1 MIILKKII
9 SLSLVLVL
17 CLLMCSCKANM
28 PEEITEGTT
37 AENVA
42 GKTGQKSA
50 ATFTGYPA
58 LEEVTLK
65 CTDSENSRGLS
76 TDKISHAYGVAKN
89 GEPHQISVDS
99 EKFFESK
106 NFKVVTYDNAS
117 QSKVLYLTFD
127 CGYDNGYTEK
137 ILDTL
142 KEKKVKAAFFC
153 TVDEMKSAPDVIARM
168 IKEGHIVGNHS
179 TTHPSFDE
187 ISRSEMTK
195 EIQDCDNYLRKNFGY
210 TSKYFRFP
218 KGEYSECAL
227 ELVGSLG
234 YMSIFWSLSY
244 ADWDTKAQKGGDYA
258 FEKVTL
264 RLHSGAIIL
273 LHAVSSDNAEAMGRI
288 IDYAR
293 QQGYEF
299 KSLDELNI

>member
-1 MIILKKII
+1 MKKII
-9 SLSLVLVL
+9 SVLLATVL
-17 CLLMCSCKANM
+17 CLLMCSCGADM
-28 PEEITEGTT
+28 SEDMTQGTT
-37 AENVA
+37 AENVV
-42 GKTGQKSA
+42 GKTGQKAA

-58 LEEVTLK
+58 LEEITLK
-65 CTDSENSRGLS
+65 CTDPENLRGLS
-76 TDKISHAYGVAKN
+76 TDKISHSYGVAKD
-89 GEPHQISVDS
+89 GKPHQISVDS
-99 EKFFESK
+99 QSFFEAK
-106 NFKVVTYDNAS
+106 NYKAVTYDTKS
-117 QSKVLYLTFD
+117 QGKVLYLTFD
-127 CGYDNGYTEK
+127 CGYDNGFTDK

-142 KEKKVKAAFFC
+142 KEKNVKAAFFC

-187 ISRSEMTK
+187 ISRSEMTM

-234 YMSIFWSLSY
+234 FMSVFWSLSY
-244 ADWDTKAQKGGDYA
+244 ADWDTKSQKGGDYA
-258 FEKVTL
+258 FEKVTS
-264 RLHSGAIIL
+264 RLHPGAVIL

-288 IDYAR
+288 IDYAKG
-293 QQGYEF
+293 QGYEF
-299 KSLDELNI
+299 KTLDDLNL

>member
-1 MIILKKII
+1 
-9 SLSLVLVL
+9 
-17 CLLMCSCKANM
+17 MCSCKADM
-28 PEEITEGTT
+28 PEDITEGTT

-106 NFKVVTYDNAS
+106 NFKSVTYDNAS

-234 YMSIFWSLSY
+234 YTSVFWSLSY

-258 FEKVTL
+258 FEKVTS
-264 RLHSGAIIL
+264 RMHSGAIIL